1 MTQTPIA
8 VVLKSDETDTNGDDR
23 VSFFFSRRDHRVKH
37 EQSFFRKVTV
47 KEAGYDE
54 LMISY

>member
-1 MTQTPIA
+1 MRQTTMEMTEF
-8 VVLKSDETDTNGDDR
+8 L
-23 VSFFFSRRDHRVKH
+23 FFSRGDHRIKH

-47 KEAGYDE
+47 KEAGFDE

>member
-8 VVLKSDETDTNGDDR
+8 VVLKSDETDNNGDDR
-23 VSFFFSRRDHRVKH
+23 VSFFFREEIRVKH
-37 EQSFFRKVTV
+37 EQSFFRNVTL
-47 KEAGYDE
+47 KEGGYDE

>member
-8 VVLKSDETDTNGDDR
+8 VVLKSDETDTNGDE
-23 VSFFFSRRDHRVKH
+23 SFFFFSRDHRVKH

-54 LMISY
+54 LMMSY

>member
-23 VSFFFSRRDHRVKH
+23 VSFFSRGDHRVKH